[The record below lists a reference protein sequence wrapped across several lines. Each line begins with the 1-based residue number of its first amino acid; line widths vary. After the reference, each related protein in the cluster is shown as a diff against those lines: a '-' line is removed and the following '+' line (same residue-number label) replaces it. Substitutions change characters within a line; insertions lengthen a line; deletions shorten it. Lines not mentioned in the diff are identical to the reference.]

1 MSNLFKYGNAVIKND
16 DKLVI
21 DSNKLIEK
29 ILSDKNATA
38 NYASRAAKPDPDGFV
53 CGLDAA
59 TVEQLVDDEPYST
72 EEESA
77 RAMQLLDDAREKA
90 SGIVKEADEQ
100 AEAIRKDA
108 YDNGYAKGMEE
119 AQNDAKTELEAKLA
133 QLEKEYHDKKAA
145 LQTEYDELK
154 GQMEPELADT
164 ILDVVSKVTGVLA
177 EDNKDVILHLINNVM
192 RNNELSKE
200 FTIRVSENDYNY
212 VISNK
217 ELIYGAAS
225 PDYNIEICKDSKL
238 SKNQCVIETD
248 AGVFDCSLDI
258 QLENLIHEIKILS
271 CVH

>member
-119 AQNDAKTELEAKLA
+119 AQNDAKTEL
-133 QLEKEYHDKKAA
+133 
-145 LQTEYDELK
+145 
-154 GQMEPELADT
+154 
-164 ILDVVSKVTGVLA
+164 LDVVSKVTGVLA

>member
-1 MSNLFKYGNAVIKND
+1 MSNLFKYNNAVIKND

-21 DSNKLIEK
+21 DSNKLLEK
-29 ILSDKNATA
+29 ILSENSTQT
-38 NYASRAAKPDPDGFV
+38 NYASKAAVPDPDGFI

-90 SGIVKEADEQ
+90 AGIVKEAEEQ
-100 AEAIRKDA
+100 AEAVKKEA
-108 YDNGYAKGMEE
+108 YDNGYANGME
-119 AQNDAKTELEAKLA
+119 AADADSKTMLETRLA
-133 QLEKEYHDKKAA
+133 ELEKEYRDKKTQ
-145 LQTEYDELK
+145 LESEYDRLK
-154 GQMEPELADT
+154 SQIEPQLAET
-164 ILDVVSKVTGVLA
+164 ILDVVAKVTGVLA
-177 EDNKDVILHLINNVM
+177 DDNKDVILHLINNVM

-200 FTIRVSENDYNY
+200 FTIRVSDSDYNY

-217 ELIYGAAS
+217 ELIYGASS

-238 SKNQCVIETD
+238 AKNQCVIETD

-258 QLENLIHEIKILS
+258 QLENLIREIKILS